1 MNPPIAAR
9 VGGVANRCA
18 APPSIARTDAIARAS
33 TRPRRSSASP
43 HSARAI
49 VRRRRRRTRATIRRH
64 RRGRY
69 FQRHEC
75 RDAPETASG
84 RRSGCTRGGD
94 DAYSTHF
101 STHDAI
107 AWATRTRARSTD
119 GSALKK
125 RSCGFRVLSPD
136 PRAGDNGVA
145 HASNTGDRCWVVQ
158 KRVDGDAG
166 PRARATGGRARGPTS
181 TATHDDEPWRS
192 CSLRTSSPSRARSRR
207 RCVARS
213 SSRGRTGETSTS
225 RGWRRDGRLTMRM
238 RARARDR

>member
-33 TRPRRSSASP
+33 TRPRRSSASLR
-43 HSARAI
+43 SARAI

-69 FQRHEC
+69 FQRDEC

-84 RRSGCTRGGD
+84 RRSGCSRGGD

-125 RSCGFRVLSPD
+125 RSCGFRVLSP
-136 PRAGDNGVA
+136 
-145 HASNTGDRCWVVQ
+145 T
-158 KRVDGDAG
+158 
-166 PRARATGGRARGPTS
+166 RARAMMGSRTRRTRVIGAGWSKSAS
-181 TATHDDEPWRS
+181 TAT
-192 CSLRTSSPSRARSRR
+192 
-207 RCVARS
+207 
-213 SSRGRTGETSTS
+213 
-225 RGWRRDGRLTMRM
+225 
-238 RARARDR
+238 RARARGRREGERGGRRRRRHTTTSHGVLARFEHLRLQGRVPGGGASRARRRADGRGRRRRRGGGVAMGD

>member
-1 MNPPIAAR
+1 MNPPITPR
-9 VGGVANRCA
+9 VGGVARRCA
-18 APPSIARTDAIARAS
+18 APPSRARTDAIARAS
-33 TRPRRSSASP
+33 TRPRRSSASLR
-43 HSARAI
+43 SARAI
-49 VRRRRRRTRATIRRH
+49 ARRRRRRTRATIRRH

-84 RRSGCTRGGD
+84 RRRGWTRAGD

-101 STHDAI
+101 STDDAI

-136 PRAGDNGVA
+136 PRAGDDGVA
-145 HASNTGDRCWVVQ
+145 HASNTGDAHEVVQ
-158 KRVDGDAG
+158 ERVDGDAG
-166 PRARATGGRARGPTS
+166 RRARATGGRARGRDVDGDT
-181 TATHDDEPWRS
+181 
-192 CSLRTSSPSRARSRR
+192 RR
-207 RCVARS
+207 RAMAFLLASNIFAFKGAFQAEVRRRS